1 TLTNGKTV
9 HCRDKLLLTD
19 PLTHRETL
27 KMEKGRRAPGT
38 CEWIRENEAY
48 KSWLDGDEKCL
59 WIHGGP
65 GKGKTMLSIFLTE
78 ELESKEITL
87 LFFFCINGDKNRNNA
102 ISVLRGLVYQLLTK
116 HLNLLKYI
124 SSYFETEKIAEN
136 TLSSPVALWSMFKT
150 LLQSPELGAVFCVL
164 DGLDEC
170 DENSLEN
177 LSRQFRD
184 FYFPSDHKRHIA
196 QNLKLAIVSRKINGL
211 QGFRQIRLDP
221 DNNNC
226 INEDIKQF
234 ISASVQELSRLP
246 GFNDGFR
253 KNIEKTLLSRSE
265 GTFLWI
271 GFVMCE
277 LLRCITCTEVTGVL
291 NVLPSG
297 LPAMYGRM
305 LKQIKSSQRRLL
317 SSILICV
324 TMALR
329 PMKLEEL
336 KTAVSLLSDTSI
348 SSNHVMRDHIIS
360 CGPILQTYDGQV
372 SLVHQSARDY
382 LLREDVDDDPI
393 LEEFRIKAEEA
404 HANLAKIC
412 LDYIEKSDFRH
423 QSLNIGDPDAS
434 ILQKWP
440 LLQYAAMYWPEHA
453 RRSLYADEDAILS
466 RPFFQNECTVRDQW
480 WQRVINQKDEDGV
493 TALEWAAGNGHK
505 AVVQTLLA
513 NGADVNEPD
522 EYGCRS
528 NALDSAAGRGYEA
541 IVQLLLANGANAN
554 TRDHHGD
561 TVLILATEFDHE
573 AVVRLLITYGAD
585 VNTDNNWGG
594 ETALIMAA
602 RRGSEAVVQLLLA
615 NGADANIPDRGGYT
629 ALSKAAGCNKEAIV
643 QLLLTHGAD
652 VNTKDKHGYTAL
664 RNAAYKGHEAVVKRL
679 LTHGADVNIKDKH
692 GYTALSSAAGNG
704 HEAVVRLLLA
714 HGA

>member
-1 TLTNGKTV
+1 
-9 HCRDKLLLTD
+9 
-19 PLTHRETL
+19 
-27 KMEKGRRAPGT
+27 
-38 CEWIRENEAY
+38 
-48 KSWLDGDEKCL
+48 
-59 WIHGGP
+59 
-65 GKGKTMLSIFLTE
+65 
-78 ELESKEITL
+78 
-87 LFFFCINGDKNRNNA
+87 
-102 ISVLRGLVYQLLTK
+102 
-116 HLNLLKYI
+116 
-124 SSYFETEKIAEN
+124 
-136 TLSSPVALWSMFKT
+136 MFKT
-150 LLQSPELGAVFCVL
+150 LLQSPELGTVFCVL

-277 LLRCITCTEVTGVL
+277 LLRCITCTEVTDVL

-382 LLREDVDDDPI
+382 FFREDVDDDPI

-404 HANLAKIC
+404 HASLARIC

-423 QSLNIGDPDAS
+423 QYLDI
-434 ILQKWP
+434 
-440 LLQYAAMYWPEHA
+440 
-453 RRSLYADEDAILS
+453 R
-466 RPFFQNECTVRDQW
+466 
-480 WQRVINQKDEDGV
+480 RVINQKDGEGV
-493 TALEWAAGNGHK
+493 TALEWAARNGHK

-528 NALDSAAGRGYEA
+528 NALNSAARRGYEA

-554 TRDHHGD
+554 TRDYNGN
-561 TVLILATEFDHE
+561 TVLILATEFDYE

-714 HGA
+714 HGAISDGKEI